1 MAFISAEKGD
11 LPSLGWVSRHK
22 PAQALHK
29 IRNGQPGADMVAIRF
44 MDDRAVADLMAY
56 IQTLDPGAD

>member
-1 MAFISAEKGD
+1 
-11 LPSLGWVSRHK
+11 VSRHR

-44 MDDRAVADLMAY
+44 MEDSAVADLMAY
-56 IQTLDPGAD
+56 IQSLDPGAD